1 MALEQ
6 LKVKEIVR
14 RAVNKEVDLPEF
26 QRDFVWD
33 PEQVKLLVMVTKGWN
48 LPYLTPSEKKTPDG

>member
-6 LKVKEIVR
+6 LKIREIVR
-14 RAVNKEVDLPEF
+14 QAVSKNVDVPEF

-33 PEQVKLLVMVTKGWN
+33 AEQVKRPGRIT
-48 LPYLTPSEKKTPDG
+48 LP

>member
-6 LKVKEIVR
+6 LKVREIAR
-14 RAVNKEVDLPEF
+14 NAVNQIIDVPEF

-33 PEQVKLLVMVTKGWN
+33 PERVKSLADSLYSDYPVGS
-48 LPYLTPSEKKTPDG
+48 P